1 MARKKTNV
9 GRKVAQA
16 PAHPKPSGAPDP
28 LAGLRSQIDAVDAKI
43 HELLNERARLARQAG
58 VSKHADGHTVDYY
71 RPEREAQVLRM
82 ARERNKGPLRNE
94 EILRLFREIMSACLA
109 QEEPLKVGYL
119 GPEGTFSQTATLK
132 HFGHSVRA
140 LALTSVDEVFH
151 EVEAG
156 LADFGVVPVENSTEG
171 SVNHTLDQLLGSP
184 LKICGEVEL
193 RIHQFLMG
201 GMDRLEKVKRICSH
215 PQSLAQ
221 CRGWLDEHL
230 PDVPRVPVSSNAEGA
245 RRARDEEGTAAIAG
259 EYG

>member
-1 MARKKTNV
+1 MAKEKKAAPVISDGAARSSAAPSSLESLRK
-9 GRKVAQA
+9 
-16 PAHPKPSGAPDP
+16 
-28 LAGLRSQIDAVDAKI
+28 QIDGVDSRI
-43 HELLNERARLARQAG
+43 HEPLNERARLARQVG
-58 VSKHADGHTVDYY
+58 VSKHSDGHTVDFY

-82 ARERNKGPLRNE
+82 ARERNQGPLRTE

-119 GPEGTFSQTATLK
+119 GPEGAFSQTATLK

-140 LALTSVDEVFH
+140 LALASVDEIFH

-201 GMDRLEKVKRICSH
+201 SM
-215 PQSLAQ
+215 AQ
-221 CRGWLDEHL
+221 
-230 PDVPRVPVSSNAEGA
+230 
-245 RRARDEEGTAAIAG
+245 
-259 EYG
+259 